1 MLTQHRRQ
9 PNNQRMALAV
19 RQEALGFYRQ
29 FARLAAFFIELD
41 SRALKEGNLTDPSWA
56 PELVSIYSTTALGLI
71 TRRDELFPRGENAI
85 GSALDDWGCDMDV
98 ADVLD
103 TFQGFHKNQGGT
115 LAYIKQLANVETSL
129 LGRFPKLTEH
139 LAQLSGPVCNIMI
152 LNTRRAQNKGHQDT
166 AQIKGN
172 MIRGYAFFKTV
183 SAALANIID
192 KHVNHLSLDSAQSLI
207 PALCDTYQHC
217 LSQGG
222 LAELVEIK
230 AAHARNNPL
239 IPQVMRPEVIALHWK
254 FVLLRELIISSQM
267 QLRVM
272 AVANMCTDLVSIWRR
287 YGDNTETHCRP
298 IIVYFSNFLLE
309 TGLVTY
315 ILGPNCHPEITLESH
330 NIVGFLGISGTYTKD
345 HTDAVWQT
353 ITSSQNPRVLD
364 ALIRMMNKVSHL
376 LNYDAVLY
384 LSEKVLSLPV
394 ESFGPTMR
402 EFWDTINKQMR
413 SRPGVGP
420 PPLGTNVASYEVCAR
435 LLRHASVPGKQFPVA
450 HPELQEIAMQRL
462 TELVG
467 PASPEKFRQHI
478 YQDCLEDIASKT
490 PYTAGSLWILSLLLR
505 FAMNRDL
512 RPLTIQH
519 DLPRLLVD
527 ELEAAIP
534 VMRAAGCAAVLSG
547 AANLPR
553 LELLSAIIH
562 REPASISKHLGQR
575 LWNLMV
581 GPGAASQEDREV
593 AWHVLNLASKVDKDG
608 IMNPFVGL
616 CFSDCFPTLPNQYF
630 CSGALEFVHAQLK
643 PQLRKGSLILD
654 QDVTLS
660 CMGIDQLWRLLL
672 TAPVGTI
679 ERDAISILVKDIY
692 LDSDCILAFSQH
704 RALKV
709 HLSLLDRCLDLLSSA
724 ATALKEVPDDSTNGD
739 SHPTE
744 GRQDKEL
751 IFVRAL
757 SALREFYQ
765 LYHTRPHFSQAF
777 DMRQLTCEP
786 PVEVLGD
793 SAELKY
799 QCFDGDTQTESQ
811 ALQIGRRNTLGA
823 LLAAV
828 REATGF
834 RDYRIYYRG
843 CPFVPQQT
851 DIGKTLEDCRLHD
864 GNLLIKRVVD
874 SPETLQDGTLSVEG
888 KILAHFKNLWGC
900 LCLKGTLQPAQAV
913 SNLAH
918 DEDHWR
924 WMTAD

>member
-1 MLTQHRRQ
+1 
-9 PNNQRMALAV
+9 MAPEV

-29 FARLAAFFIELD
+29 FARLTAFFIELD
-41 SRALKEGNLTDPSWA
+41 SRALKEGDSADPSWA
-56 PELVSIYSTTALGLI
+56 PELVSQFCTHVLGLI
-71 TRRDELFPRGENAI
+71 TRRDELFPRGENLI
-85 GSALDDWGCDMDV
+85 GSALDEWGCDIDV

-103 TFQGFHKNQGGT
+103 TFQAFHKNQGGT
-115 LAYIKQLANVETSL
+115 LAYIKQLANLETAL

-139 LAQLSGPVCNIMI
+139 LAQLSAPVCNIMF
-152 LNTRRAQNKGHQDT
+152 LNTRRAQNKGHHDT

-192 KHVNHLSLDSAQSLI
+192 KHVNHLPLETAQALI
-207 PALCDTYQHC
+207 PALGDIYQHC

-230 AAHARNNPL
+230 VAHARNHPL
-239 IPQVMRPEVIALHWK
+239 IPQVLRPEVIAVHWK
-254 FVLLRELIISSQM
+254 FVLLRKLIVSSQM

-272 AVANMCTDLVSIWRR
+272 AVATMCTDLVGIWRR
-287 YGDNTETHCRP
+287 FGDAAESHCRP
-298 IIVYFSNFLLE
+298 VIVFYSNFLLE

-315 ILGPNCHPEITLESH
+315 ILGPNCHPEITLESY
-330 NIVGFLGISGTYTKD
+330 NIVGFLGISGTYTKA
-345 HTDAVWQT
+345 HTDVVWQT

-364 ALIRMMNKVSHL
+364 ALIRMMNKVSNL
-376 LNYDAVLY
+376 LSYEAVLY
-384 LSEKVLSLPV
+384 LSDKVLSLPV
-394 ESFGPTMR
+394 ESFGPTMI
-402 EFWDTINKQMR
+402 EFWDTINKHMR
-413 SRPGVGP
+413 SRGVGP
-420 PPLGTNVASYEVCAR
+420 PPLGTNNMASYELCAR

-450 HPELQEIAMQRL
+450 YPELQEIAMQRL
-462 TELVG
+462 SELVG
-467 PASPEKFRQHI
+467 PATPDECRQHI
-478 YQDCLEDIASKT
+478 YLDCLDDIARKT

-534 VMRAAGCAAVLSG
+534 VMRAAGCTTVLSG
-547 AANLPR
+547 TLNLPR

-562 REPASISKHLGQR
+562 REPASISKDLGQR

-581 GPGAASQEDREV
+581 GPGAASREDREV
-593 AWHVLNLASKVDKDG
+593 AWHVLNMASKADKDG

-616 CFSDCFPTLPNQYF
+616 CFSDCFPTLPKQYF
-630 CSGALEFVHAQLK
+630 CLGALEFVHAQLK

-660 CMGIDQLWRLLL
+660 CTGIDQLWRLLL

-679 ERDAISILVKDIY
+679 ERGAISILVKDVY

-724 ATALKEVPDDSTNGD
+724 ATTLKDLPDDSANGD
-739 SHPTE
+739 SHPME
-744 GRQDKEL
+744 GRQDTEL
-751 IFVRAL
+751 VFIRSL
-757 SALREFYQ
+757 SVLREFYQ
-765 LYHTRPHFSQAF
+765 LYHVKPHFSQAF

-786 PVEVLGD
+786 PSEVLGD

-799 QCFDGDTQTESQ
+799 QCFDGETQTDSQ

-843 CPFVPQQT
+843 CPFVPQQS
-851 DIGKTLEDCRLHD
+851 DIGKTLEDCRVHD

-874 SPETLQDGTLSVEG
+874 SPETRHDGTLSVEG
-888 KILAHFKNLWGC
+888 KILAHFKNLWDC
-900 LCLKGTLQPAQAV
+900 LALKGTLYPAQAV
-913 SNLAH
+913 RNPAN
-918 DEDHWR
+918 DGGPWI